1 MKHDMYL
8 LLNALLYGFS
18 NCGMYT
24 AAGMPT
30 IFYWYAALIKMQFYK
45 RIQLFLKNK

>member
-1 MKHDMYL
+1 MKRYMYL
-8 LLNALLYGFS
+8 LLNTLLHGFS

-30 IFYWYAALIKMQFYK
+30 IFYWYATLRKIKFYK
-45 RIQLFLKNK
+45 RIQFV